1 MLSRGLFK
9 IVEWADI
16 TNAHVVPG
24 PGIVDGLKL
33 KVCILTLKS
42 FLTCNPA
49 FLTGEGPPKK
59 PTTGVLLMG
68 FNQDAF
74 KVDDLAISKKH
85 KQLTFNESYF
95 WKMVVCWGHWCLNSC
110 CPIRLKT
117 IL

>member
-42 FLTCNPA
+42 F
-49 FLTGEGPPKK
+49 
-59 PTTGVLLMG
+59 
-68 FNQDAF
+68 
-74 KVDDLAISKKH
+74 
-85 KQLTFNESYF
+85 
-95 WKMVVCWGHWCLNSC
+95 
-110 CPIRLKT
+110 
-117 IL
+117 

>member
-1 MLSRGLFK
+1 MFVLSRGLFK

-49 FLTGEGPPKK
+49 FLTGEGPQKK
-59 PTTGVLLMG
+59 PTTGILLMG
-68 FNQDAF
+68 FIWDAF
-74 KVDDLAISKKH
+74 RVDYLAISRII
-85 KQLTFNESYF
+85 
-95 WKMVVCWGHWCLNSC
+95 NS
-110 CPIRLKT
+110 
-117 IL
+117 

>member
-49 FLTGEGPPKK
+49 FLTGGTAKE
-59 PTTGVLLMG
+59 TNNRCITDGV
-68 FNQDAF
+68 
-74 KVDDLAISKKH
+74 
-85 KQLTFNESYF
+85 
-95 WKMVVCWGHWCLNSC
+95 
-110 CPIRLKT
+110 
-117 IL
+117 